1 MNRLLELAALGARET
16 MMAQSVNANNL
27 ANTSTPG
34 FRKDLINYTGTK
46 QTEGLVTA
54 VDLAPGNVQGTGHH
68 LDVAISGEGYFAV
81 QSPNGSEAYSRRGDF
96 RVDSL
101 GQMTDGAGNPVIGEG
116 GPVALPPF
124 SSLEIGTDGTIS
136 IFPLGDSSAE
146 PLVIDRLKLVTL
158 DESLLEKG
166 LDGFLRLPQ
175 GQVVPPDAQV
185 KVVSGALEASNV
197 SPVDA
202 LVRMIDLQRKFESH
216 VEMMETAKENRQ
228 RLDSVMTF
236 N

>member
-1 MNRLLELAALGARET
+1 
-16 MMAQSVNANNL
+16 
-27 ANTSTPG
+27 
-34 FRKDLINYTGTK
+34 
-46 QTEGLVTA
+46 
-54 VDLAPGNVQGTGHH
+54 
-68 LDVAISGEGYFAV
+68 
-81 QSPNGSEAYSRRGDF
+81 
-96 RVDSL
+96 
-101 GQMTDGAGNPVIGEG
+101 
-116 GPVALPPF
+116 
-124 SSLEIGTDGTIS
+124 
-136 IFPLGDSSAE
+136 
-146 PLVIDRLKLVTL
+146 VIDRLKLVTL

-216 VEMMETAKENRQ
+216 VEIMETAKENRQ